1 MPVRPAKVRDPM
13 GAVGIINN
21 LNPEAV
27 KAAVKVAAM
36 IAGSAGR
43 AGVQSE
49 LVAVRR
55 LERGSDSIGGHIL
68 IMHVG
73 GARRVSG
80 GAVRVTGAEPSIGGH
95 PDKPQ

>member
-1 MPVRPAKVRDPM
+1 
-13 GAVGIINN
+13 
-21 LNPEAV
+21 
-27 KAAVKVAAM
+27 
-36 IAGSAGR
+36 
-43 AGVQSE
+43 
-49 LVAVRR
+49 
-55 LERGSDSIGGHIL
+55 L